1 MPIAVMDACPPFII
15 GSALGRRVPVL
26 TITELLPYTIDT
38 YREIRRPS
46 AATMAAIISIAAMEK
61 LRRCISFVA
70 AHPTSFRFF
79 VLVRLLRTSGAGL
92 QAFGYPG

>member
-1 MPIAVMDACPPFII
+1 
-15 GSALGRRVPVL
+15 
-26 TITELLPYTIDT
+26 
-38 YREIRRPS
+38 
-46 AATMAAIISIAAMEK
+46 MAAIISIAAMEK

-92 QAFGYPG
+92 QAFGYPWLMERPALAELRLLQQKTGCHELRF